1 MGFSLGKAITGAVK
15 GFSSGGL
22 TGAATGVISG
32 LADAYQDKSALAY
45 QNKQN
50 IKLWNMQN
58 EYNNPKAQMQ
68 RYIDAGLNPN
78 LIYSQ
83 QNTAGD
89 ITGGTLG
96 NSDSMADS
104 NSLLNGKSTRM
115 VQRQQLLNME
125 TSRRQSEAQTDFIGE
140 QILNAKNNREI
151 ESALLPYRIEL
162 LKAQAEN
169 IGLNMDSGLLGQY
182 IGKKTA
188 KNIDNPVTWLYRKGE
203 SLGERFYNWLHS

>member
-1 MGFSLGKAITGAVK
+1 MGFSLGKAVTGAVK
-15 GFSSGGL
+15 GYASGGL
-22 TGAATGVISG
+22 TGAAIGVASG

-89 ITGGTLG
+89 IAGGTLG
-96 NSDSMADS
+96 NSDSMSDS
-104 NSLLNGKSTRM
+104 NNLLNGKSTRM

-125 TSRRQSEAQTDFIGE
+125 TSRRQSEAQTQFIGE
-140 QILNAKNNREI
+140 QIENARNSREI

-162 LKAQAEN
+162 MQAQAKQ
-169 IGLNMDSGLLGQY
+169 IGLNMTTGILGEY
-182 IGKKTA
+182 IGKENA
-188 KNIDNPVTWLYRKGE
+188 KNIGDPVDWLYRKGE
-203 SLGERFYNWLHS
+203 SFGERFYQWLHS